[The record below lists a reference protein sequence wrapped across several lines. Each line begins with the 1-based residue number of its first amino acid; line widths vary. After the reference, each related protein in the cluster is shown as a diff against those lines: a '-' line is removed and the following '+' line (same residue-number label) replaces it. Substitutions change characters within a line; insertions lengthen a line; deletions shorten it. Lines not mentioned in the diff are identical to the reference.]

1 MLIALCAPKHVLQF
15 ILTSALCALRVLT
28 KDLEQRKRE
37 MPERKRGK
45 RSDQD
50 MKCVSSLVRWQSQ
63 VKGSVQW
70 TLPDVLIRHKDL
82 HARPQNG
89 YAIKILFYSIPFY
102 VFHFTLLL
110 SRVGL
115 DVRATNDSET
125 STWTVILTKFL
136 PAPRSPFPIPLIPYR
151 HQHLLVL
158 FCCVGFVVCLFVPG
172 AVLKLVA
179 CHSIDTYLF
188 IIDDRTVRE
197 ASDISSSNAWA

>member
-1 MLIALCAPKHVLQF
+1 MP
-15 ILTSALCALRVLT
+15 
-28 KDLEQRKRE
+28 QRK
-37 MPERKRGK
+37 KGK
-45 RSDQD
+45 SSDQD

-89 YAIKILFYSIPFY
+89 YAIKILFYSIL
-102 VFHFTLLL
+102 FHSTYSILLYFL

-136 PAPRSPFPIPLIPYR
+136 PAPRSPFPIPRSPFPLSRSVISIC
-151 HQHLLVL
+151 L
-158 FCCVGFVVCLFVPG
+158 FCFVGFVVCLFVPG